1 MNFDNFVV
9 RPKRKLVE
17 KYAQATAWQT
27 LDDQKIEELAQ
38 EISGLPSELVDDDE
52 DAKRFDLLILQL
64 QLSVLNAEPG
74 FDRLRDQ
81 VKAIA
86 GALEEQSSIP
96 AVRDQMVLIEALIE
110 EEWWTDVT
118 VPMLE
123 VARRRIRGLVKL
135 IEKSKK
141 KIVYT
146 NFEDELGSEAVVDF
160 PEITSGMDFARYK
173 AKVKQF
179 LQKHLDH
186 IALQKVRRN
195 QPLTASDL
203 ADLESMLSKS
213 GIGSMDNLEEAKTES
228 HGLGLFIRSLVGL
241 DREAAKQALGEF
253 ASGEALSPDQIEF
266 VNLIIDHLTENG
278 IIDPSALYE
287 LPFIDINSQ
296 GPEGAFPEDKVTKL
310 VAMLTDVRQRAT
322 AA

>member
-1 MNFDNFVV
+1 VS
-9 RPKRKLVE
+9 REP
-17 KYAQATAWQT
+17 
-27 LDDQKIEELAQ
+27 
-38 EISGLPSELVDDDE
+38 
-52 DAKRFDLLILQL
+52 LQL
-64 QLSVLNAEPG
+64 QLSVLNADPG

-86 GALEEQSSIP
+86 GALAEQASIP
-96 AVRDQMVLIEALIE
+96 AIRDQIVLIEAAIE
-110 EEWWTDVT
+110 DDWWTDVT

-146 NFEDELGSEAVVDF
+146 NFEDELGSETVIDF
-160 PEITSGMDFARYK
+160 PDVTSGMDFARYK

-179 LQKHLDH
+179 LLEHLDH

-195 QPLTASDL
+195 QALTATDL
-203 ADLESMLSKS
+203 ADLESMLAKS
-213 GIGSMDNLEEAKTES
+213 GIGSADNLEEAKTES

-253 ASGEALSPDQIEF
+253 ASGAALSPDQIEF

-278 IIDPSALYE
+278 IMDPSVLYVS
-287 LPFIDINSQ
+287 PFIDINSH
-296 GPEGAFPEDKVTKL
+296 GPEGVFPEDKVTKL
-310 VAMLTDVRQRAT
+310 VAMLTEVRQRA
-322 AA
+322 ASV